1 MPPSKLDPASQ
12 KPSRA
17 PSPVRDDWNEGD
29 FLLVSS
35 DGREFRVDSN
45 VLFWAR
51 WAEIFTLH
59 SLQLCEAGL

>member
-51 WAEIFTLH
+51 
-59 SLQLCEAGL
+59 

>member
-1 MPPSKLDPASQ
+1 MPPSKLGPGSQ

-17 PSPVRDDWNEGD
+17 PSPAPDEWAAGD

-35 DGREFRVDSN
+35 DVREFRVDSS

-51 WAEIFTLH
+51 
-59 SLQLCEAGL
+59 